1 MSATKTLTETTT
13 RQEPLQILTFLL
25 DKEVYGTD
33 IGLIQEVLEYRKVT
47 PVPRTPNFMLGV
59 INLRGNVIP
68 VADLRQQ
75 FDMNIIDT
83 TVDTCIVIVDVMV
96 DGEKTPMGILVDSVK
111 EVITLGQGEISPAP
125 RIGSRIDTRFIS
137 GMGRRDE
144 EFILILN
151 LPRVFSKN
159 QLEEVIDTIKSA
171 ESSNLNL
178 DSTDPVDDADS
189 TDPVDNVDSTD
200 QENNVDEQ

>member
-1 MSATKTLTETTT
+1 MSNTKALNEGMAE
-13 RQEPLQILTFLL
+13 QKPLQLLTFLL

-33 IGLIQEVLEYRKVT
+33 ISLIQEVLEYRKVT

-59 INLRGNVIP
+59 INLRGNVVP

-83 TVDTCIVIVDVMV
+83 TVDTCIVIVDVTV
-96 DGEKTPMGILVDSVK
+96 DGERTPMGILVDAVK
-111 EVITLGQGEISPAP
+111 EVISLGPGEISPPP

-144 EFILILN
+144 EFIVILN

-159 QLEEVIDTIKSA
+159 QLVIDTVQSA
-171 ESSNLNL
+171 QSSNLNL
-178 DSTDPVDDADS
+178 DSTDPTQNA
-189 TDPVDNVDSTD
+189 NG
-200 QENNVDEQ
+200 E

>member
-1 MSATKTLTETTT
+1 MSNNEAVNEGVAE
-13 RQEPLQILTFLL
+13 QEPLQLLTFLL

-59 INLRGNVIP
+59 INLRGNVVP

-83 TVDTCIVIVDVMV
+83 TVDTCIVIVDVTV
-96 DGEKTPMGILVDSVK
+96 DGERTPMGILVDAVK
-111 EVITLGQGEISPAP
+111 EVISLGPGEISPPP

-144 EFILILN
+144 EFIVILN

-159 QLEEVIDTIKSA
+159 QLEEVIDTVQSA
-171 ESSNLNL
+171 QSSNLIP
-178 DSTDPVDDADS
+178 DSTKQTLNDI
-189 TDPVDNVDSTD
+189 
-200 QENNVDEQ
+200 EE

>member
-1 MSATKTLTETTT
+1 MSNTQAIT
-13 RQEPLQILTFLL
+13 QSSAQHEPIQLLTFLL

-33 IGLIQEVLEYRKVT
+33 IGMIQEVLEYRKVT
-47 PVPRTPNFMLGV
+47 PVPRTPSFMLGV
-59 INLRGNVIP
+59 INLRGNVVP

-83 TVDTCIVIVDVMV
+83 TVDTCIVIVDVTV
-96 DGEKTPMGILVDSVK
+96 DGEKTPMGILVDAVK
-111 EVITLGQGEISPAP
+111 EVITLGHDEISPAP

-144 EFILILN
+144 EFIVILN

-159 QLEEVIDTIKSA
+159 QLEEVIDTVQSA

-178 DSTDPVDDADS
+178 ESADQV
-189 TDPVDNVDSTD
+189 TNAVG
-200 QENNVDEQ
+200 Q

>member
-1 MSATKTLTETTT
+1 MSNTQALNESKAE
-13 RQEPLQILTFLL
+13 QEPVQLLTFLL

-47 PVPRTPNFMLGV
+47 PVPRTPDFMLGV
-59 INLRGNVIP
+59 INLRGNVVP

-83 TVDTCIVIVDVMV
+83 TVDTCIVIVDVTV
-96 DGEKTPMGILVDSVK
+96 DGERTPMGILVDAVK
-111 EVITLGQGEISPAP
+111 EVISLGPGEISPPP

-144 EFILILN
+144 EFIVILN

-159 QLEEVIDTIKSA
+159 QLEEVIDTVQSA
-171 ESSNLNL
+171 GSALNL
-178 DSTDPVDDADS
+178 SEDPADQ
-189 TDPVDNVDSTD
+189 T
-200 QENNVDEQ
+200 NNVNGE